1 MLVHDDVFL
10 EGIALAVII
19 MFQSFLDLV
28 TVVLY
33 ACWLK
38 FLGILKV
45 TLQDRVD
52 LFAIK
57 PVYQHTVL

>member
-45 TLQDRVD
+45 TL
-52 LFAIK
+52 
-57 PVYQHTVL
+57 